1 VRLKENIFH
10 HLAISQRNNFL
21 KNVVCVLYTTKFH
34 YLLVVTLGT
43 KINDIWQVYVFHFAE
58 FGKQRR
64 IHHTIDI
71 VSGFQWATALSSEK
85 TDCIITHLMEIMAI
99 MGITAQIK
107 TDNAPTYV
115 SNKMK
120 ILCILQYKACYW
132 YTT

>member
-1 VRLKENIFH
+1 M
-10 HLAISQRNNFL
+10 
-21 KNVVCVLYTTKFH
+21 
-34 YLLVVTLGT
+34 
-43 KINDIWQVYVFHFAE
+43 YVFHFAE